1 MPSDRLSSVI
11 GLTVGITA
19 AGAGLLVYYIYSSR
33 RRTTGREQTRSS
45 SPSPRRRVVNDK
57 TTGPSAGTDG
67 GAPACQASQL
77 RYELRDVDS
86 RMLAPAEQEELWCR
100 LDLILQCVS
109 ELREEVADI
118 RRNLQEVVSQIIKEV
133 RSTIENNQKTARKR
147 RHLVMRE
154 RTDSMSSSSIYFT
167 ASVGTNSMYDGESEG
182 GYTTANAESDYNGE
196 SDYQG
201 DRETDRETDEDE
213 TSCATI
219 RTIQQGAEEDEDP
232 LADANLDLNL
242 EVLRSLLSQSDELH
256 SGSSKDKMEGFQLL
270 LGNDFVYEDPEFLW
284 RLARAYKDMYE
295 ISEDEEEMRSY
306 IERGR
311 EVAEMAVK
319 KNVQNA
325 ECHKWFA
332 IFTGLMSQ
340 YEAMHGQI
348 KGAYIF
354 KKHIDQA
361 ICLKQDDPDCYYLRG
376 RWCYEVSNLGWLER
390 KAAAAL
396 YENPPSATVSDAL
409 QDFLK
414 AEELSP
420 GFSKSAR
427 LYIVKCYK
435 DLENDT
441 AASHW
446 LCLASQMTT
455 VSKEDRKLEEM
466 LQGACDK

>member
-354 KKHIDQA
+354 K
-361 ICLKQDDPDCYYLRG
+361 
-376 RWCYEVSNLGWLER
+376 VSNLGWLER